1 VVNVALPAIQRD
13 LGGGLALQQ
22 WVVDAYLLTL
32 GSLILVGGSLS
43 DLFGAHRIF
52 LIGIIGF
59 GVMSILCAAAPDG
72 NTLIVAR
79 GLQGVTGA
87 LLTPAGL
94 AVITATFRGEERGA
108 AVGTW
113 TSWTGIAFVIG
124 PLVGGW
130 LVSHASWRWVFIIN
144 IPFAVVT
151 AALVAAVVPEIEREG
166 PRPRVDFVG
175 AVLCTLGLGGPVF
188 ALIEEPKRG
197 WGDPLIMLTL
207 IGGIAVFAAFLAW
220 ERWSAHPMLPLR
232 LFTLR
237 NFSFANIETLTVYA
251 GLSTLTFFLV
261 LFLQQLAGYSALKS
275 GLALVPITAVMFF
288 LSPRIGRLSMRLG
301 PRVFMGG
308 GPLVAGAALI
318 FLTQMDEHFSYWTE
332 LLPILLVFSVGLSM
346 IVAPLTATVLADAS
360 ERDAGIASG
369 VNNAVAR
376 IAGLLGIAVVGAA
389 IAGSDNRLDLS
400 GYRVSMAITAALVA
414 AGGAIGFAGIRN
426 RRPA

>member
-59 GVMSILCAAAPDG
+59 GLMSILCAAAPDG

-94 AVITATFRGEERGA
+94 AVITATFKGEERGA
-108 AVGTW
+108 AIGTW
-113 TSWTGIAFVIG
+113 TSWTGIAFVVG

-130 LVSHASWRWVFIIN
+130 LVTHASWRWVFIIN
-144 IPFAVVT
+144 IPFAVAT
-151 AALVAAVVPEIEREG
+151 AALVAWVVPEISREG
-166 PRPRVDFVG
+166 ARPRVDYVG
-175 AVLCTLGLGGPVF
+175 AILCTIGLGGPVF
-188 ALIEEPKRG
+188 ALIEEPRRG
-197 WGDPLIMLTL
+197 WSDALILLTL
-207 IGGIAVFAAFLAW
+207 VGGIGVFAAFLAW
-220 ERWSAHPMLPLR
+220 EQWSANPMLPLR

-237 NFSFANIETLTVYA
+237 NFSFANVETLTVYA

-261 LFLQQLAGYSALKS
+261 LFLQQVAGYSALKS
-275 GLALVPITAVMFF
+275 GLALVPITAVLFL
-288 LSPRIGRLSMRLG
+288 LSPRVGRLSMRFG
-301 PRVFMGG
+301 PRLFMGA
-308 GPLVAGAALI
+308 GPLVAAAGLV
-318 FLTQMDEHFSYWTE
+318 FLTRMGAHFSYWTE
-332 LLPILLVFSVGLSM
+332 LLPIILVFAIGLSM
-346 IVAPLTATVLADAS
+346 IVAPLTATVLADAN

-414 AGGAIGFAGIRN
+414 VGGAIGFAGIRN
-426 RRPA
+426 RKRE